1 MAGSELF
8 ATVAAG
14 TRTAIKD
21 SIMPLLCSLVA
32 KGTLATGMAIL
43 EPYERL
49 VTIGMYTLPASVL
62 HSGWWNM
69 FVS

>member
-8 ATVAAG
+8 ATVATA

-21 SIMPLLCSLVA
+21 SIIPLLCSLVA

-43 EPYERL
+43 EPFERL
-49 VTIGMYTLPASVL
+49 VTIGVYKSPACVL
-62 HSGWWNM
+62 QFGWWNM
-69 FVS
+69 FVA